1 MASIEI
7 RDLHFSYTDSK
18 HRLKAL
24 KDIQLD
30 IRDGEFLCL
39 IGASGCGKSTLLRVL
54 AGLEKA
60 ERGGVYIGGE
70 KVEGPGADRMIVFQ
84 DYALFPWMTALKNV
98 SYAVKRA
105 RRVSSSEAK
114 HIAESFLEKVGMS
127 HAKHMYPKQL
137 SGGMKQ
143 RVAIARA
150 LAMDTDILL
159 LDEPFG
165 ALDARTR
172 STLQELLLE
181 LWDNG
186 EGKKKTVIFVTHDI
200 NEAILL
206 ADRVVFMKP
215 GEIEAEMT
223 IDLPR
228 PRVDEGPFAAYREK
242 LLELFEEYKPEE
254 SEEEEEEEA
263 ENEEEI

>member
-1 MASIEI
+1 MAKIEI
-7 RDLHFSYTDSK
+7 KDLNFSYVDTK
-18 HRLKAL
+18 HKLHAL
-24 KDIQLD
+24 KDINLN

-54 AGLEKA
+54 AGLEMPQS
-60 ERGGVYIGGE
+60 GGVFINGE
-70 KVEGPGADRMIVFQ
+70 KVEGPGTDRMIVFQ

-105 RRVSSSEAK
+105 RKVSRAEAK
-114 HIAESFLEKVGMS
+114 AIAEDFLERVGVL
-127 HAKHMYPKQL
+127 HARDYYPRQL

-172 STLQELLLE
+172 VTLQELLLK
-181 LWDNG
+181 LWDG
-186 EGKKKTVIFVTHDI
+186 AEGKKKTVVFVTHDI
-200 NEAILL
+200 NEALLL
-206 ADRVVFMKP
+206 ADRIVYMKP
-215 GEIEAEMT
+215 GEIVADISVE
-223 IDLPR
+223 LPR
-228 PRVDEGPFAAYREK
+228 PRVEVGEFLSIRNE
-242 LLELFEEYKPEE
+242 LLTLFEEDNERIAEE
-254 SEEEEEEEA
+254 RA
-263 ENEEEI
+263 NEETL

>member
-1 MASIEI
+1 MANIEI
-7 RDLHFSYTDSK
+7 KELNFSYLDTK
-18 HRLKAL
+18 HKLHAL
-24 KDIQLD
+24 RDINLN

-54 AGLEKA
+54 AGLEKP
-60 ERGGVYIGGE
+60 EKGE
-70 KVEGPGADRMIVFQ
+70 ITINGNKVEGPGTDRMIVFQ

-105 RRVSSSEAK
+105 RKLSSAEAK
-114 HIAESFLEKVGMS
+114 AVAEDFLEKVGMI
-127 HAKHMYPKQL
+127 HARNYYPKQL

-172 STLQELLLE
+172 SILQELLLK
-181 LWDNG
+181 LWEG
-186 EGKKKTVIFVTHDI
+186 AEGKKKTVVFVTHDI
-200 NEAILL
+200 NEALLL
-206 ADRVVFMKP
+206 ADRVVYMKP
-215 GEIEAEMT
+215 GVIAADIPVE
-223 IDLPR
+223 LPR
-228 PRVDEGPFAAYREK
+228 PRVDEGDFVLIKNR
-242 LLELFEEYKPEE
+242 LLTLFEEDKERIAEE
-254 SEEEEEEEA
+254 RA
-263 ENEEEI
+263 HEEEI